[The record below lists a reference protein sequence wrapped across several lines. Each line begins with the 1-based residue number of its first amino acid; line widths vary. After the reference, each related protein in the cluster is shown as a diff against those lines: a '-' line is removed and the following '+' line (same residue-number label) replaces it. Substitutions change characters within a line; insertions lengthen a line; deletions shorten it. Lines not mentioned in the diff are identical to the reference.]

1 MTAAAMLDT
10 LPLPAV
16 STRAALR
23 EQVDAWRAE
32 GLRIGFVPTMGALH
46 PGHISLIET
55 ALEKADRVVASIFVN
70 PTQFAPGED
79 FQTYPRT
86 LENDAVKLAEA
97 GCHLL
102 YAPSAEEMYPDGF
115 ATTVSVAGPAEGLES
130 EARPHFFA
138 GVATVVSKLFNQV
151 RPDLAVFGEKDYQQ
165 LLVIKRMTA
174 DLDLGVEIIAGETL
188 REPDG
193 LAMSSRNAYL
203 DDIAR
208 ETAGKLNKLLIILCD
223 CLQGGETVLS
233 VTIRGFNAANEVF
246 DSVDYL
252 EVRDAETLA
261 PVDPGPIDR
270 PVRVLAAVRV
280 GTVRLIDN
288 MQAVPSRRRSPGAD
302 LD

>member
-23 EQVDAWRAE
+23 DQVEAWRAE

-46 PGHISLIET
+46 AGHLSLIET
-55 ALEKADRVVASIFVN
+55 ALANADRVVASIFVN

-86 LENDAVKLAEA
+86 LESDAVKLAEA
-97 GCHLL
+97 RCHLL
-102 YAPSAEEMYPDGF
+102 YAPSAAEVYPDGF

-165 LLVIKRMTA
+165 LLVIRRMNA

-188 REPDG
+188 READG

-203 DDIAR
+203 DRPAR
-208 ETAGKLNKLLIILCD
+208 ERAGKLNQILTILCD
-223 CLQGGETVLS
+223 SLHAGEPVE
-233 VTIRGFNAANEVF
+233 RAAADAFKAGEDVF

-252 EVRDAETLA
+252 EVRDAQTLA
-261 PVDPGPIDR
+261 ALGPGRLEGPA
-270 PVRVLAAVRV
+270 RVLAAVRIA
-280 GTVRLIDN
+280 GVRLIDN
-288 MQAVPSRRRSPGAD
+288 MPAEPPR
-302 LD
+302 